1 MIIYGILRLKQKGA
15 DISSKNGSFPTVS
28 CCGKLL
34 RDDLWG
40 EMWELRECGMRDSVG
55 VYKLSHRL
63 FEGLHNFSS

>member
-1 MIIYGILRLKQKGA
+1 MIIYGILGLKQKGV

-34 RDDLWG
+34 QDDLWG
-40 EMWELRECGMRDSVG
+40 ENVGTAGLRDSVG

-63 FEGLHNFSS
+63 FGGLHILTS

>member
-1 MIIYGILRLKQKGA
+1 MKFNLIIYGILRLKQKGA

-40 EMWELRECGMRDSVG
+40 ENVGTAGLRDAGFCGSI
-55 VYKLSHRL
+55 
-63 FEGLHNFSS
+63 